1 MNNERYHARTELSN
15 SMMTKLLKSPAHL
28 RYYLDNDQE
37 PTPAMIL
44 GTQVHTMLLE
54 PGDADFV
61 KAPKD
66 RRTKEG
72 KAQYAELLETYP
84 ASSIIKSDTYDQIEG
99 MVDSVLANAS
109 ASSLLRSAQADG
121 HIEESVFYTDP
132 ITQVSCKARIDAV
145 PGKSSCLYKDCL
157 VDFKTTI
164 DASPEAF
171 AKSVFNFGYHRQ
183 AAHYLSCWNN
193 THPDDPRETFIIIA
207 CEKTPPYAVAVYEL
221 DNGSVEMGAYEVAR
235 LKELYAECVAT
246 DTWDAYG
253 NTVHTLELPS
263 WATPRIG

>member
-1 MNNERYHARTELSN
+1 MNNETYHARPELSN

-28 RYYLDNDQE
+28 KYYLDNGQE

-54 PGDADFV
+54 PGEADFV
-61 KAPKD
+61 RAPKD

-84 ASSIIKSDTYDQIEG
+84 ASSIIKSDTYDQIED
-99 MVDSVLANAS
+99 MVESVLSNAS
-109 ASSLLRSAQADG
+109 ASTLLKSAQADG

-132 ITQVSCKARIDAV
+132 ITKVSCKARIDAV
-145 PGKSSCLYKDCL
+145 PSASSMHNDCL
-157 VDFKTTI
+157 VDFKTTV

-193 THPDDPRETFIIIA
+193 TNPDNPRDKFIIIA

-221 DNGSVEMGAYEVAR
+221 DNDSVEMGAYEVAR
-235 LKELYAECVAT
+235 LKELYAECLAN
-246 DTWDAYG
+246 DTWEAYG
-253 NTVHTLELPS
+253 KTIQTLELPS